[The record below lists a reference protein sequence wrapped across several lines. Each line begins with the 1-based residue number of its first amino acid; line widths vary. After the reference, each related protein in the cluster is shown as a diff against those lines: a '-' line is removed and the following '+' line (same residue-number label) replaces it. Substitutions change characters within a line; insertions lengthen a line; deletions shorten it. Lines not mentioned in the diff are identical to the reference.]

1 MFMESQ
7 KNLFTAVR
15 EKQDSFEKALVGTD
29 GSLYDINGAEYAL
42 ERGIIGEA
50 YEALEALTAYG
61 MHSEEFRSEVVDI
74 FNFFCSLLN
83 HIEMSEQELA
93 YWAGRILLKNHIKYH
108 PRNFEGRTV
117 MEGLEHSREIW
128 GGNGYHAK
136 SITDENKPVTHSQ
149 STEIVVYQSPVTDI
163 VLHNGG

>member
-1 MFMESQ
+1 MERQPS
-7 KNLFTAVR
+7 LLTAVR
-15 EKQDSFEKALVGTD
+15 ERQDSFEKALVGTD

-50 YEALEALTAYG
+50 YEALEALMVYG

-83 HIEMSEQELA
+83 HIDMSEEELA
-93 YWAGRILLKNHIKYH
+93 YWAGRIMLKNHIKYT
-108 PRNFEGRTV
+108 PKNFEGRTV

-136 SITDENKPVTHSQ
+136 SITDENKPVMHRQ
-149 STEIVVYQSPVTDI
+149 STEIVVYKAPETAI
-163 VLHNGG
+163 VIHNG